1 MATHVVLSNDVREK
15 LLSECSEITSFLDWL
30 ESIDRRPG
38 LDELAMKLSNL
49 NPNIDAVENSVGYAE
64 EGYKRHVIKENN
76 FYELAII
83 CWKPGQATPIHDH
96 EGSDCAFLIV
106 SGVSTET
113 TYKIN
118 EEGVPFP
125 TDLTIRK
132 SGEICAAKEQDIHTV
147 SNEGDVGL
155 VELHVYT
162 PPLSGYNIYSS
173 G

>member
-1 MATHVVLSNDVREK
+1 M
-15 LLSECSEITSFLDWL
+15 
-30 ESIDRRPG
+30 
-38 LDELAMKLSNL
+38 
-49 NPNIDAVENSVGYAE
+49 
-64 EGYKRHVIKENN
+64 
-76 FYELAII
+76 
-83 CWKPGQATPIHDH
+83 
-96 EGSDCAFLIV
+96 IV